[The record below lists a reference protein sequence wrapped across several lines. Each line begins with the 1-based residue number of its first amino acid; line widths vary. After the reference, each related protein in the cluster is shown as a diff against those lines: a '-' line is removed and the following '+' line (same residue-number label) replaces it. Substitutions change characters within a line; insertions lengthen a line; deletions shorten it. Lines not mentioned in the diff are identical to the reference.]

1 MYSEE
6 SLFFEELDTL
16 SYDVQYQLNKIK
28 ATPEELAD
36 FYNEEGVR
44 QFYKNKNRSK
54 ARAYFWYSW
63 KLGNEHAHMNYI
75 NSAIVYR
82 WNKEL

>member
-36 FYNEEGVR
+36 FYNE
-44 QFYKNKNRSK
+44 
-54 ARAYFWYSW
+54 
-63 KLGNEHAHMNYI
+63 
-75 NSAIVYR
+75 
-82 WNKEL
+82 